1 MSIADDGR
9 RRTRRFKDQEVL
21 PALREAFS
29 NRPEWLRFSPH
40 QLSILMF
47 FYSYTPQPLEE
58 FDIGVA
64 LPFALE
70 DWEGAA

>member
-1 MSIADDGR
+1 MSIADNGR
-9 RRTRRFKDQEVL
+9 RRTRRIEEREAL

-29 NRPEWLRFSPH
+29 NRPVWRQVFPH

-47 FYSYTPQPLEE
+47 LYGYSSEPLEE
-58 FDIGVA
+58 FDIEAA

-70 DWEGAA
+70 DSEGAA